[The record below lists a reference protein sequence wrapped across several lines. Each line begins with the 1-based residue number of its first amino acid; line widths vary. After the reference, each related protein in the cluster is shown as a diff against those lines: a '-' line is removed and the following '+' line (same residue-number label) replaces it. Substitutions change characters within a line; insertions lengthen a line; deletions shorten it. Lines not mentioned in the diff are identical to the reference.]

1 MMRQFVHPGL
11 GGIFLKQIV
20 RGYLIGLS
28 PMLFLL
34 LLFSL
39 QPGIGTRLSF
49 TPLDGYL
56 VLAYLS
62 FPFAHQ
68 FFPNLFHVLHLSRQS
83 HPREV
88 NMPSHQIITPAVP
101 FSFMF
106 TESFSNLGVNFVIDT
121 LIMLISPFLAL
132 ADILLLSFHQRQ
144 RSVIPASRFYTRPKS
159 GSRK

>member
-1 MMRQFVHPGL
+1 
-11 GGIFLKQIV
+11 
-20 RGYLIGLS
+20 
-28 PMLFLL
+28 MLFLL
-34 LLFSL
+34 LMFSL
-39 QPGIGTRLSF
+39 QPGIGARLSF

-68 FFPNLFHVLHLSRQS
+68 FFPNLFHVLHISRQS
-83 HPREV
+83 HSRDV

-106 TESFSNLGVNFVIDT
+106 TDYFSNLGVDFVVDT

-132 ADILLLSFHQRQ
+132 ADILLLSFHQHQ
-144 RSVIPASRFYTRPKS
+144 RSVVQTSKFYTRPKS

>member
-1 MMRQFVHPGL
+1 M
-11 GGIFLKQIV
+11 KQII
-20 RGYLIGLS
+20 RGYLIGL
-28 PMLFLL
+28 PAMLFLL

-39 QPGIGTRLSF
+39 QPGVGVRFAFS
-49 TPLDGYL
+49 PLDDYL
-56 VLAYLS
+56 VLAYMS

-68 FFPNLFHVLHLSRQS
+68 FFPNLFHILHLSRQS

-88 NMPSHQIITPAVP
+88 NMPSHQIITPAVS

-106 TESFSNLGVNFVIDT
+106 TDYFSNLGVNFVIDT

-132 ADILLLSFHQRQ
+132 ADILLLSFNPHQRSMVQ
-144 RSVIPASRFYTRPKS
+144 TSKFYTRPKS